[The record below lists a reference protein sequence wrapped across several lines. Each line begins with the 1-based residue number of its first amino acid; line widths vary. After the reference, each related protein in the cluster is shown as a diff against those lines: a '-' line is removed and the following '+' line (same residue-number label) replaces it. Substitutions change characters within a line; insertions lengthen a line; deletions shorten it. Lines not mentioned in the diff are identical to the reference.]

1 MMRTGLR
8 RWTLA
13 AATLLAA
20 GCGEGEAASGQEL
33 AELQTS
39 VEDLAGHSTN
49 AYCTVL
55 PVLLGGRVRAEID
68 VDGEF
73 SMLIEGNN
81 DSVQLS
87 FEGVRDAA
95 ELELS
100 IDADTLRSTFSESLE
115 VTTTRD
121 RRFIVHLVS
130 RCEP

>member
-1 MMRTGLR
+1 MMRTRLQ
-8 RWTLA
+8 RWAL

-20 GCGEGEAASGQEL
+20 GCGGESAGGQEL

-39 VEDLAGHSTN
+39 VEDLAGHTTN

-55 PVLLGGRVRAEID
+55 PVLLGGRVRTEID
-68 VDGEF
+68 VEGEF
-73 SMLIEGNN
+73 SMLLEGNN
-81 DSVQLS
+81 DLVLLS

-95 ELELS
+95 ELELA
-100 IDADTLRSTFSESLE
+100 IDAETLRSTFSESLE
-115 VTTTRD
+115 VTTSRD